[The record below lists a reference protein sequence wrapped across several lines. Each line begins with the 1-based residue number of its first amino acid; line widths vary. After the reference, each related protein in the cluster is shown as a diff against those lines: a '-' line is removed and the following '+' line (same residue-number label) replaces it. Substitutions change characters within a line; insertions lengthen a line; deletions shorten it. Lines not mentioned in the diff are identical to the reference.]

1 MYESYWLLDK
11 KPFENTP
18 DPRFMYQSD
27 KHEEA
32 LMRMLYTVYER
43 KEGTLLTGEYGSG
56 KTILS
61 RALLKELERDDR
73 YKTVLVLNPKI
84 SHHEFLKEILYQLG
98 LEQTATDKLTLQHQ
112 VGEAMGEIADA
123 GKSTVIILDEAQV
136 LNTNDFDELRLLLN
150 FGRPDRFL
158 FTLILIGHTDLKK
171 KVFSVE
177 PLKQRLATR
186 FHLSALD
193 ENETAQYIT
202 HRLAVAGRSDS
213 ILTPEALH
221 LVYRGA
227 EGIPRRIN
235 NICDY
240 CLLIGYS
247 RRADKIGTDIVIDA
261 LKDLDEWRENMS
273 EVPVLSSKDAIDD
286 SHAPVD
292 DLADMTSADDSPLSV
307 DDDVL
312 DEYIKQVALDVDNQA
327 DLKDDVEA
335 KPASVTSLED
345 FSKKFV
351 SPPDNSLLAPGAM
364 TVNNMLASSA
374 VPAACME
381 SNPIAP
387 PEQVLD
393 AEASQFSILH
403 AIDNQTMTVTCIS
416 CGEISRAT
424 GLCSFSNAIRQ
435 INKNFIRDHISPQSE
450 ANSQAELLMKIDKE
464 TGYIEEIF
472 ITDKSGNIMENKDN
486 YLGLA
491 TALIKKVRAPQN
503 VWGNGTIRVPINWGT
518 N

>member
-1 MYESYWLLDK
+1 MYESYWLLNK

-18 DPRFMYQSD
+18 DPHFMFGSA

-32 LMRMLYTVYER
+32 LMRMLYAVYER

-73 YKTVLVLNPKI
+73 YRTVLILNPKI
-84 SHHEFLKEILYQLG
+84 SHNELLKEILYQLG
-98 LEQTATDKLTLQHQ
+98 VKQGAADDLTLQHK
-112 VGEAMGEIADA
+112 VREVIGDIANA
-123 GKSTVIILDEAQV
+123 GKSTVIILDEAQA
-136 LNTNDFDELRLLLN
+136 LNTNDFDDLRLLLN
-150 FGRPDRFL
+150 FGRLDRFL

-193 ENETAQYIT
+193 EKETEQYIK
-202 HRLAVAGRSDS
+202 HRLSVAGRDDP
-213 ILTPEALH
+213 IFTTEALR
-221 LVYRGA
+221 LIYRGA

-247 RRADKIGTDIVIDA
+247 KRIDRIGGDIVIDA
-261 LKDLDEWRENMS
+261 LKDLDEWREN
-273 EVPVLSSKDAIDD
+273 ID
-286 SHAPVD
+286 
-292 DLADMTSADDSPLSV
+292 LGADDSLLSV

-312 DEYIKQVALDVDNQA
+312 DEYIKQAAVDA
-327 DLKDDVEA
+327 DNEIKPPEEQPAEA
-335 KPASVTSLED
+335 PTEIPASITSLEN
-345 FSKKFV
+345 FSRK
-351 SPPDNSLLAPGAM
+351 SIYPSTSNTQM
-364 TVNNMLASSA
+364 SSA
-374 VPAACME
+374 VPAVCLE
-381 SNPIAP
+381 LDQVVS
-387 PEQVLD
+387 PEPKKD
-393 AEASQFSILH
+393 IGTSQFNILH
-403 AIDNQTMTVTCIS
+403 MIDNQIMTVTCIGR
-416 CGEISRAT
+416 GEISRAPD
-424 GLCSFSNAIRQ
+424 LSSFSSAISQ
-435 INKNFIRDHISPQSE
+435 INKNFMRDHMSPDSK
-450 ANSQAELLMKIDKE
+450 AKSRADLLMKMDKE
-464 TGYIEEIF
+464 TGYIEEII
-472 ITDKSGNIMENKDN
+472 ITDKNGNMMDNKDN

-503 VWGNGTIRVPINWGT
+503 VWGNGTIKVPINWGA